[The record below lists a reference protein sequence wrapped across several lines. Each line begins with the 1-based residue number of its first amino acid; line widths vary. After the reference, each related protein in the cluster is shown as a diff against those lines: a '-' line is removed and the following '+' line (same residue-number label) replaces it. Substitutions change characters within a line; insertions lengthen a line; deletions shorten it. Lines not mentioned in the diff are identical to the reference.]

1 MDQWHRVAVG
11 CAWVGAHSCSTHAHI
26 RMRPWRFEEELSTRW
41 DGVLLNCP
49 EGLVKQCLGCV
60 AVATCCVTALKKL
73 GRPDLSLQPNV
84 FLPLAKTCNG
94 KWCSYAVMCHQERTC
109 SAMECLRAH

>member
-26 RMRPWRFEEELSTRW
+26 RMRPWTFEEELSTRW

-49 EGLVKQCLGCV
+49 GGAGEAVPGVCGCGHMLCYSPEK
-60 AVATCCVTALKKL
+60 AGEA
-73 GRPDLSLQPNV
+73 
-84 FLPLAKTCNG
+84 
-94 KWCSYAVMCHQERTC
+94 
-109 SAMECLRAH
+109 